1 MGHTDKPPGLWPKAL
16 FLLEFHQAVQRK
28 YPMNKTLPRL
38 ALAALAMPALT
49 LGALA
54 DTSASAP
61 APVIDNTWVS
71 VRDIQLAPGMA
82 GPALTHAGDY
92 AVLYISGGKVQSNG
106 VTTAHE
112 AGSASFGHGGTVSD
126 TAVDGPVHEV
136 VIDLKD
142 APSGSVPNT
151 TGLPNGFPRPG
162 SKKVFEN
169 SRVIVWNYTWLPG
182 KPTPMH
188 FHDKNVVV
196 VYAGNGPLKGV
207 SPDGKEVVNNYKAG
221 EIRFNTANRAHYEVL
236 TEGEQSAVM
245 MELK

>member
-1 MGHTDKPPGLWPKAL
+1 MKKI
-16 FLLEFHQAVQRK
+16 
-28 YPMNKTLPRL
+28 LPRT

-49 LGALA
+49 LAAQA
-54 DTSASAP
+54 DGP
-61 APVIDNTWVS
+61 APVIDNSWVS
-71 VRDIQLAPGMA
+71 VRDIQLAPGTD
-82 GPALTHAGDY
+82 GPALTHPGDY
-92 AVLYISGGKVQSNG
+92 AVLYISGGRVRSNG
-106 VTTAHE
+106 VTAMHE
-112 AGSASFGHGGTVSD
+112 AGSASFGHGGTISD
-126 TAVDGPVHEV
+126 TALGAPVHEV

-142 APSGSVPNT
+142 APSGTVPNT

-169 SRVIVWNYTWLPG
+169 GRVIVWNYTWLPG
-182 KPTPMH
+182 KPTPLH

-196 VYAGNGPLKGV
+196 VYGGNGPLKGV

-236 TEGEQSAVM
+236 MSGEQSAVM